1 MAKPN
6 IPNITFMKYA
16 EGYEEISTNPL
27 DYEGKNVLIMGKYY
41 QRMLQ
46 SRDFILCATTHGQI
60 LHSSLIFFLSR
71 LLL

>member
-16 EGYEEISTNPL
+16 EGYEDISTNPL

-41 QRMLQ
+41 QGMLQ
-46 SRDFILCATTHGQI
+46 RNIANLPTLFKGI
-60 LHSSLIFFLSR
+60 
-71 LLL
+71 

>member
-16 EGYEEISTNPL
+16 EGYEDISTNPL

-41 QRMLQ
+41 QSMLQ
-46 SRDFILCATTHGQI
+46 CNGAILST
-60 LHSSLIFFLSR
+60 
-71 LLL
+71 LLKGI